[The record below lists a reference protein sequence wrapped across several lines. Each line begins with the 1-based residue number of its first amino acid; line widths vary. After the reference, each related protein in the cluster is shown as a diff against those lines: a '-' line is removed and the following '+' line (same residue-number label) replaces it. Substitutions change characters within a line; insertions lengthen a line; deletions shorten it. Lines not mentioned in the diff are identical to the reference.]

1 MFFSHVQYQYYN
13 PYESKNVHVHVP
25 HVFNRASHLQ
35 VYIDLLMPPMLQKW
49 HSLTDDDKNLFPLL
63 EVNPLTSGRSPTP
76 PLTPSLSPPVVP
88 VVGRHGSSERVLA
101 ILRADIHAVPT
112 SHRTDRSHDQG
123 VSDEPG
129 VLHNGPG
136 EGFHDRLAR
145 PPQRLGRGYRSQ
157 RGAFRVR

>member
-13 PYESKNVHVHVP
+13 PYESKHVHVP

-63 EVNPLTSGRSPTP
+63 EVNPVNEWAWPDSTPYPLSPP
-76 PLTPSLSPPVVP
+76 PPVVP

-101 ILRADIHAVPT
+101 VLRADIHAVPT

-129 VLHNGPG
+129 VFHDGPG
-136 EGFHDRLAR
+136 EGFHDRLSR
-145 PPQRLGRGYRSQ
+145 PPQRLGGGYRSQ
-157 RGAFRVR
+157 RGAFRVW